1 MGIKRVVVMGATGFI
16 GTYLVENLLGQNY
29 SVTIL
34 VRHKARVSS
43 HAWKGKVSILE
54 WDGVDPKA
62 LKVQETG
69 YDTFFFAAWDGVA
82 PEHKNDVGLQVRNIT
97 YALNSMELA
106 KKLGCSKFVATGTV
120 AEYVFCENT
129 IDVNEKP
136 APSDFYGAAKVSVHY
151 MLEVLAR
158 QISMDFIWAVLPST
172 FGPGRKGNNIITY
185 TICTLLK
192 KQKPRYGDLEQL
204 WDFLYVTEVAKA
216 LRLIGEKGKPGKI
229 YGIGSGQYR
238 KLREYVEEIR
248 DCIDPQLELEIG
260 VLPDMTA
267 KTFSSCVN
275 IFDLIQDTGFQ
286 IETSFGE
293 GIKETILFIK
303 ENM

>member
-1 MGIKRVVVMGATGFI
+1 MGTKKVIVMGATGFI
-16 GTYLVENLLGQNY
+16 GQHLVKDLLDQDY

-34 VRHKARVSS
+34 VRNKA
-43 HAWKGKVSILE
+43 KVSCYRWKREITIIG
-54 WDGVDPKA
+54 WDGEDPEG
-62 LKVQETG
+62 LNVQGTG
-69 YDTFFFAAWDGVA
+69 YGTFFFVAWDGVA
-82 PEHKNDVGLQVRNIT
+82 PEDKNNVGLQIQNIT
-97 YALNSMELA
+97 YALNAMELA
-106 KKLGCSKFVATGTV
+106 KRLGCSKFVATGTV

-185 TICTLLK
+185 TIRTLLK

-248 DCIDPQLELEIG
+248 DCIDPLLDLEIG
-260 VLPDMTA
+260 VLPEMTA

-286 IETSFGE
+286 IETSFCD
-293 GIKETILFIK
+293 GIKETILYIGK
-303 ENM
+303 NM

>member
-1 MGIKRVVVMGATGFI
+1 M
-16 GTYLVENLLGQNY
+16 
-29 SVTIL
+29 
-34 VRHKARVSS
+34 
-43 HAWKGKVSILE
+43 
-54 WDGVDPKA
+54 
-62 LKVQETG
+62 
-69 YDTFFFAAWDGVA
+69 
-82 PEHKNDVGLQVRNIT
+82 
-97 YALNSMELA
+97 
-106 KKLGCSKFVATGTV
+106 
-120 AEYVFCENT
+120 
-129 IDVNEKP
+129 
-136 APSDFYGAAKVSVHY
+136 DFYLGSFY
-151 MLEVLAR
+151 
-158 QISMDFIWAVLPST
+158 PST
-172 FGPGRKGNNIITY
+172 FGAGGGRGNNIITY

-275 IFDLIQDTGFQ
+275 IF
-286 IETSFGE
+286 
-293 GIKETILFIK
+293 
-303 ENM
+303 